1 MLYNIY
7 LDIYK
12 YIYIYKYPEHVKNFY
27 KSTTVI
33 KDQEPNR
40 NGKRM

>member
-1 MLYNIY
+1 MNVLYNIY
-7 LDIYK
+7 LNT
-12 YIYIYKYPEHVKNFY
+12 YPEHVKNSY

-33 KDQEPNR
+33 EDQEPNR